1 LVDVLFH
8 LQGEL
13 VHDVLLKESA
23 LESRKE
29 EILDI
34 LFIGHI
40 FKVIGNFEREQHV
53 QVELRSIN
61 ELDSLI

>member
-1 LVDVLFH
+1 MVDVLLH

-13 VHDVLLKESA
+13 VHDVFLEETT

-29 EILDI
+29 EILNI

-40 FKVIGNFEREQHV
+40 FKVIGNFERE
-53 QVELRSIN
+53 
-61 ELDSLI
+61 

>member
-1 LVDVLFH
+1 MVDVLLH

-13 VHDVLLKESA
+13 VHDVLLKETT

-29 EILDI
+29 EILNI

-40 FKVIGNFEREQHV
+40 FKVIGNFERE
-53 QVELRSIN
+53 
-61 ELDSLI
+61 